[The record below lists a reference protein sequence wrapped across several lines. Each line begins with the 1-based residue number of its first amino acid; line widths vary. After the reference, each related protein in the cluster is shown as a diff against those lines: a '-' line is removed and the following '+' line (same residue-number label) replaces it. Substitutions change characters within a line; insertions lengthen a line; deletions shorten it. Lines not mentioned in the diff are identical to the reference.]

1 MPKAAERS
9 TGSES
14 ALLVMGIIEAVWKR
28 VPSPKV
34 SAWGPDA
41 GGDLGQRE
49 PLNKTNPFYSQIRWS
64 TITFKNV
71 KTSPAKEYAEG
82 FAHMNLQVFNNLVI
96 YGSVTIT

>member
-34 SAWGPDA
+34 SAWGP
-41 GGDLGQRE
+41 RC
-49 PLNKTNPFYSQIRWS
+49 RWRLES
-64 TITFKNV
+64 KRTTFKNV

-96 YGSVTIT
+96 YRSVTIT